1 MRPGPGRDPTFRDRR
16 PRPSD
21 RSPIRVS
28 RCCRTRPSRSIA
40 RLDTASDS
48 RSVRTTV
55 RGNRRYPSED
65 RSARECRDRCSRHT
79 PRSRVVP
86 LDPARACWRS
96 AACRR
101 HARTANDPPLGLTT
115 LEARQYEAQRPLAT
129 DAGLKLAVHRAAPRR
144 VREVD
149 PVGADLIERSERLAD
164 LAQQRLGLAP
174 TSSPARERARQL
186 RDHLE
191 GFVRPRA
198 ADIEAP
204 LIVLLLGPTGAG
216 KSSLL
221 NTIAGAEVSKAG
233 VLRPTTRE
241 AVLYASESDAKH
253 ILSGDRLRLIAG
265 DRIIHVPAPESSSG
279 VAVIEG
285 DVDPNVNGL
294 ARETVRPLLDRIA
307 QLTTQ
312 SEERRSVAMD
322 ALAGAVRGLAPLV
335 HAVADDLEHEAIDA
349 EALRRIAETAYADE
363 LAKLSRDLRG
373 GVLLRQE
380 VLRRWHDFVGADQ
393 VTRFIA
399 SGLGRLRGL
408 LLTAFRGT
416 PTAPVAIVEEEIAST
431 LEALALRHATEAARR
446 TASTWSER
454 SEAAALIERD
464 AAMWSA
470 SDRFAP
476 AIREGLATWMRTT
489 IDDVRA
495 GGGRK
500 RAVAQVAALGVNAV
514 GVAVML
520 GVFAH
525 TAGLTG
531 AELGIAAGTAYL
543 NQKLLEALFGER
555 AMEQLL
561 EQARARLE
569 ALLT

>member
-1 MRPGPGRDPTFRDRR
+1 M
-16 PRPSD
+16 
-21 RSPIRVS
+21 
-28 RCCRTRPSRSIA
+28 
-40 RLDTASDS
+40 
-48 RSVRTTV
+48 
-55 RGNRRYPSED
+55 
-65 RSARECRDRCSRHT
+65 
-79 PRSRVVP
+79 
-86 LDPARACWRS
+86 
-96 AACRR
+96 
-101 HARTANDPPLGLTT
+101 
-115 LEARQYEAQRPLAT
+115 
-129 DAGLKLAVHRAAPRR
+129 
-144 VREVD
+144 D
-149 PVGADLIERSERLAD
+149 PVGTDLIERSERLAD

-174 TSSPARERARQL
+174 TNSPARERARQL

-221 NTIAGAEVSKAG
+221 NAIAGAEVSKAG

-279 VAVIEG
+279 VAVIDAPDIDSVERDNRELADVLLEVSDLCVFVTTATRYADLVPWQVLRRAQERGLPLVVLLNRVPGDARDRDVVLADARRLLSEAGMNEADETLDLIAVTEG

-307 QLTTQ
+307 QLTTE
-312 SEERRSVAMD
+312 SEERRNVAMD

-373 GVLLRQE
+373 GVLLRAE

-393 VTRFIA
+393 VTRFIS

-416 PTAPVAIVEEEIAST
+416 PTAPVSIVEEEMAST

-446 TASTWSER
+446 TASAWSER
-454 SEAAALIERD
+454 PDAAVLIDGDAAL
-464 AAMWSA
+464 WSA

-476 AIREGLATWMRTT
+476 AIREGLATWMRAT

-555 AMEQLL
+555 AMEQLI
-561 EQARARLE
+561 EQARSRLD
-569 ALLT
+569 ALLTSLFAAERERFDALAPRPAALHELAVKLRASVSELR

>member
-1 MRPGPGRDPTFRDRR
+1 
-16 PRPSD
+16 
-21 RSPIRVS
+21 
-28 RCCRTRPSRSIA
+28 
-40 RLDTASDS
+40 
-48 RSVRTTV
+48 
-55 RGNRRYPSED
+55 
-65 RSARECRDRCSRHT
+65 
-79 PRSRVVP
+79 
-86 LDPARACWRS
+86 
-96 AACRR
+96 
-101 HARTANDPPLGLTT
+101 
-115 LEARQYEAQRPLAT
+115 
-129 DAGLKLAVHRAAPRR
+129 
-144 VREVD
+144 VD
-149 PVGADLIERSERLAD
+149 PVGTDLIERSERLAD

-174 TSSPARERARQL
+174 TNSPARERARQL

-221 NTIAGAEVSKAG
+221 NAIAGAEVSKAG

-279 VAVIEG
+279 VAVIDAPDIDSVERDNRELADVLLEVSDLCVFVTTATRYADLVPWQVLRRAQERGLPLVVLLNRVPGDARDRDVVLADARRLLSEAGMNEADETLDLIAVTEG
-285 DVDPNVNGL
+285 DVDARVNGL

-307 QLTTQ
+307 QLTTE

-363 LAKLSRDLRG
+363 LAKLSHDLRG
-373 GVLLRQE
+373 GVLLRAE

-393 VTRFIA
+393 VTRFIS

-416 PTAPVAIVEEEIAST
+416 PTAPVAIVEEEMAST

-446 TASTWSER
+446 TASAWSER
-454 SEAAALIERD
+454 SDAAVLIDGDAAL
-464 AAMWSA
+464 WSA

-476 AIREGLATWMRTT
+476 AIREGLATWMRAT

-555 AMEQLL
+555 AMEQLI
-561 EQARARLE
+561 EQARSRLD
-569 ALLT
+569 ALLTSLFAAERERFDALAPRPAALHELAVKLRASVSDLR

>member
-1 MRPGPGRDPTFRDRR
+1 MRPP
-16 PRPSD
+16 
-21 RSPIRVS
+21 
-28 RCCRTRPSRSIA
+28 
-40 RLDTASDS
+40 
-48 RSVRTTV
+48 
-55 RGNRRYPSED
+55 
-65 RSARECRDRCSRHT
+65 
-79 PRSRVVP
+79 
-86 LDPARACWRS
+86 
-96 AACRR
+96 
-101 HARTANDPPLGLTT
+101 
-115 LEARQYEAQRPLAT
+115 AT

-149 PVGADLIERSERLAD
+149 PVAADLIERSERLAD

-279 VAVIEG
+279 VAVIDAPDIDSVERDNRELADVLLEVSDLCVFVTTATRYADLVPWQVLRRAQERGLPLVVMLNRVPGDARDRDVVLADARRLLSEAGMNEADETLDLIAVTEG
-285 DVDPNVNGL
+285 DIDPNVNGL
-294 ARETVRPLLDRIA
+294 ARETVRQLLDRIA

-416 PTAPVAIVEEEIAST
+416 PTAPVA
-431 LEALALRHATEAARR
+431 
-446 TASTWSER
+446 
-454 SEAAALIERD
+454 
-464 AAMWSA
+464 
-470 SDRFAP
+470 
-476 AIREGLATWMRTT
+476 
-489 IDDVRA
+489 
-495 GGGRK
+495 
-500 RAVAQVAALGVNAV
+500 V

-555 AMEQLL
+555 AMEQLI

-569 ALLT
+569 ALLASLFAAERERFDALAPRPAALHELAVKLRASVSELR

>member
-1 MRPGPGRDPTFRDRR
+1 MD
-16 PRPSD
+16 S
-21 RSPIRVS
+21 V
-28 RCCRTRPSRSIA
+28 
-40 RLDTASDS
+40 ASD
-48 RSVRTTV
+48 
-55 RGNRRYPSED
+55 
-65 RSARECRDRCSRHT
+65 
-79 PRSRVVP
+79 
-86 LDPARACWRS
+86 
-96 AACRR
+96 
-101 HARTANDPPLGLTT
+101 
-115 LEARQYEAQRPLAT
+115 
-129 DAGLKLAVHRAAPRR
+129 
-144 VREVD
+144 
-149 PVGADLIERSERLAD
+149 LIDRSERLAD

-174 TSSPARERARQL
+174 TNSPARERARQL

-221 NTIAGAEVSKAG
+221 NAIAGAEVSKAG

-279 VAVIEG
+279 VAVIDAPDIDSVERDNRELADVLLEVSDLCVFVTTATRYADLVPWQVLRRAQERGLPLVVLLNRVPGDARDRDVVLADARRLLSEAGMNEADETLDLIAVTEG
-285 DVDPNVNGL
+285 DVDARVNGL

-307 QLTTQ
+307 QLTSE

-363 LAKLSRDLRG
+363 LTKLSHDLRG
-373 GVLLRQE
+373 GVLLRAE

-393 VTRFIA
+393 VTRFIS

-408 LLTAFRGT
+408 LLSAFRGT
-416 PTAPVAIVEEEIAST
+416 PTAPVAIVEEEMAST

-446 TASTWSER
+446 TASAWSER
-454 SEAAALIERD
+454 SDAAVLIDRD
-464 AAMWSA
+464 AALWSA
-470 SDRFAP
+470 SEGFAP
-476 AIREGLATWMRTT
+476 AIRDGLATWMRAT
-489 IDDVRA
+489 IDDVRTA
-495 GGGRK
+495 GGRK

-531 AELGIAAGTAYL
+531 TELGIAAGTAYL

-555 AMEQLL
+555 AMEQLI
-561 EQARARLE
+561 EQARTRLD
-569 ALLT
+569 ALLTSLFATERERFDALAPLPAALHELAVKLRAAVSELR